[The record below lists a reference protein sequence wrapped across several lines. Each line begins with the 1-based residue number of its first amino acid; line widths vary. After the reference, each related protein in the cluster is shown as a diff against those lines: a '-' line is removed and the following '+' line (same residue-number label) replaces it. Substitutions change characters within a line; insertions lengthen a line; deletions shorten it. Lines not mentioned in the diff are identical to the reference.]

1 MTDLNP
7 LETRARQLLGTVKD
21 PETGRNLA
29 KQIHSVSADNNQ
41 LKIQVGL
48 TTFAAPLKADFE
60 NEITTLLNENLAS
73 EVEAISVEITEHIRP
88 AQPLGQVGLTA
99 KAVIAVAAGKGGV
112 GKSTV
117 ATSLALALKNAGC
130 KTGIL
135 DADVYGPSVPQL
147 TGVRGQVQKIDEKIQ
162 PLDFNGIPLMSIGFM
177 IPPGQAVIW
186 RGPMLHSAIK
196 TFVQGTAWGDLDYL
210 IIDMPPGTGD
220 IALSLSQLLPL
231 TGTVIVC
238 TPQEVALI
246 DAIKAVGM
254 FRKVKI
260 PVLGLIENMSSFICP
275 DNGKEYDIFG
285 KGGAKKYAAEDNIEF
300 LGDIPINIQ
309 LRERGDA
316 GEMAANFEDEEVAP
330 HLVKIAHN
338 LVKTL
343 AKNAAETPVQAQLP
357 VLG

>member
-1 MTDLNP
+1 MTDSHP
-7 LETRARQLLGTVKD
+7 LETRARELLGTVKD
-21 PETGRNLA
+21 PETGRKLA
-29 KQIHSVSADNNQ
+29 KQIHTVAVENNE
-41 LKIQVGL
+41 LNVQVGL
-48 TTFAAPLKADFE
+48 TTFAAPLKPDFQQ
-60 NEITTLLNENLAS
+60 EIATLLKENLS
-73 EVEAISVEITEHIRP
+73 GEIEKISVEITEHLRP

-135 DADVYGPSVPQL
+135 DADVYGPSIPQL
-147 TGVRGQVQKIDEKIQ
+147 TGVRGQVQKVDEKIQ

-177 IPPGQAVIW
+177 VPPGQAVIW
-186 RGPMLHSAIK
+186 RGPMLHSAVT
-196 TFVQGTAWGDLDYL
+196 TFVRDTAWGDLDYL

-260 PVLGLIENMSSFICP
+260 PILGLIENMSSFLCP
-275 DNGKEYDIFG
+275 DNGKEYDICG
-285 KGGAKKYAAEDNIEF
+285 KGGAQKYAAEDNIQF

-316 GEMAANFEDEEVAP
+316 GEMAANFDDENVAP
-330 HLVKIAHN
+330 HLVKIAYN
-338 LVKTL
+338 LAKTL
-343 AKNAAETPVQAQLP
+343 AKNAAENPVQAQLP